1 MKTKRSIAF
10 MLTVILT
17 VSVFFAVPS
26 YATTEAP
33 KIIGEAAYVM
43 DMTTG
48 KVLYELNADERYY
61 PASTT
66 KMLTA
71 ILAIEN
77 LDLDK
82 KLTCDDEVAATR
94 GSVLGL
100 KNGEEVNIKQL
111 LYATMVRSANDGAV
125 ALAKAVSPNIESFSA
140 LMNQKAHELGCTNS
154 NFVNPSGLHDN
165 EHYSTAHDLARIAR
179 YCMQNEVFRDVVKQP
194 DYTLPPTN
202 LSDARQVVSTNR
214 MLYDVDDANRIY
226 VGGELR
232 YCKYDYC
239 IGIKTGYTPEAQG
252 CLVSAATKNG
262 TTILCVVLKSDDFG
276 RFSDSI
282 SLLDWAFANYRTMN
296 VMSAGTTLGAIKVR
310 FGEFNKVGVELAKD
324 IVRTVPAEM
333 SNSSVTTELEL
344 KEQLEAPV
352 SKGQEVG
359 QLVLYEGGVEKDR
372 FKVVAS
378 EDIKEGGFLS
388 RFYVED
394 ATARRI
400 LYTVVGVIVFIFALL
415 VAYVLIKRAE
425 IKRKKARR
433 AAKLKAK
440 QAEEARRRQMWEREY
455 DERFRRYIDPD
466 E

>member
-1 MKTKRSIAF
+1 
-10 MLTVILT
+10 
-17 VSVFFAVPS
+17 
-26 YATTEAP
+26 
-33 KIIGEAAYVM
+33 
-43 DMTTG
+43 
-48 KVLYELNADERYY
+48 
-61 PASTT
+61 
-66 KMLTA
+66 
-71 ILAIEN
+71 
-77 LDLDK
+77 
-82 KLTCDDEVAATR
+82 
-94 GSVLGL
+94 
-100 KNGEEVNIKQL
+100 
-111 LYATMVRSANDGAV
+111 
-125 ALAKAVSPNIESFSA
+125 
-140 LMNQKAHELGCTNS
+140 
-154 NFVNPSGLHDN
+154 
-165 EHYSTAHDLARIAR
+165 
-179 YCMQNEVFRDVVKQP
+179 
-194 DYTLPPTN
+194 
-202 LSDARQVVSTNR
+202 
-214 MLYDVDDANRIY
+214 
-226 VGGELR
+226 
-232 YCKYDYC
+232 
-239 IGIKTGYTPEAQG
+239 
-252 CLVSAATKNG
+252 
-262 TTILCVVLKSDDFG
+262 
-276 RFSDSI
+276 
-282 SLLDWAFANYRTMN
+282 MN

-344 KEQLEAPV
+344 KELLEAPV